1 MLAAKLPWHSQ
12 AKQMV
17 EREMGGIDPSHLF
30 DWPFAR
36 VLAVYWLSAAGGVR
50 AISREEAVAIINRKR
65 EAKGLPPLKG

>member
-1 MLAAKLPWHSQ
+1 
-12 AKQMV
+12 MV

-30 DWPFAR
+30 VWPFAR